1 MGKLA
6 ISEGKKR
13 VLFTLSEKDIK
24 KVKELY
30 EIDKQQS
37 DKRIY
42 ESDTIKKII
51 NEAYNNRIRG
61 IKNEEGRK

>member
-13 VLFTLSEKDIK
+13 VLFTLSEKDIE